1 MRLATFPQSA
11 MNRAVEL
18 RDHQRE
24 LYNFQLRLAIAGGA
38 VLFAF
43 FILFVRFFYVQVVQ
57 HDYYHT
63 LAEQNRIFIVPVV
76 PNRGLIVDRNGV
88 VLAHNFAAYTLEIMP
103 TLVDDFE
110 DMINRLSILV
120 DITPKDRRRF
130 QKLLEEGHDFASVPI
145 RTRLNDEEV
154 ARFAVNAY
162 RFPGVELNARLFR
175 HYPNA
180 EIASHVVGYIGR
192 ISDPDVAELKAKG
205 MAANYSASDYIG
217 KVGLEQRYEK
227 DLRGVTGYEHVE
239 TDANG
244 QSVRTLRSIL
254 PVSGNDLRLALDARL
269 QQVAEQVFGDH
280 RGSLVAIEPATGGVL
295 ALVSRPGFDPNLF
308 VEGIDP
314 QNWDAL
320 NNSPDHPL
328 NNRALQGVYP
338 PGSTF
343 KPFMALAGLESG
355 KRKPGFTISD
365 PGYFML
371 GGSGRAYRDW
381 KAGGHGIVNL
391 HKAVVE
397 SCDTYFY
404 GLAHELGIDAIH
416 DFIGQFGLGS
426 KTGIDIEGEV
436 DGLLPSQEWK
446 QRRFQQKWYVGD
458 TISVGIGQG
467 YNLTTPLQLAFAT
480 AILAND
486 GRIFRPH
493 VVQHIQ
499 DSQTGELTTIEPE
512 PIGEVPLKPENV
524 KRVRD
529 AMVDVMK
536 PGGTAAWAG
545 MGAKYLFAGKT
556 GTAQVIGLKGQKYD
570 EDRIHARH
578 RDHALFIGYAPAD
591 DPKIALAVLVENGGH
606 GSSTAAPIARQVID
620 FYLLGKEPQLVKPTT
635 KKPVQEPAQ
644 ETAPELAPEQEQALE
659 HVLETNPEQ
668 EGD

>member
-1 MRLATFPQSA
+1 MRLATFPRSA
-11 MNRAVEL
+11 LSRTVEL

-43 FILFVRFFYVQVVQ
+43 FVLFVRFFYVQVLQ

-88 VLAHNFAAYTLEIMP
+88 VLAHNFAAYTLEIIP
-103 TLVDDFE
+103 TQVDDFE
-110 DMINRLSILV
+110 DMINRLSVLV
-120 DITPKDRRRF
+120 DITPKDRKRF
-130 QKLLEEGHDFASVPI
+130 QKLLEEGHDFSSVPI

-175 HYPNA
+175 HYPHG

-192 ISDPDVAELKAKG
+192 ISDPDVAELKSKG
-205 MAANYSASDYIG
+205 TASNYSASDYIG

-244 QSVRTLRSIL
+244 RSVRTLRSIL

-269 QQVAEQVFGDH
+269 QKVAEQVFGTH
-280 RGSLVAIEPATGGVL
+280 RGSLVAIEPSTGGVL
-295 ALVSRPGFDPNLF
+295 ALVSKPGFDPNLF

-343 KPFMALAGLESG
+343 KPFMALAGLETG
-355 KRKPGFTISD
+355 KRKPSFTISD
-365 PGYFML
+365 PGYFVL
-371 GGSGRAYRDW
+371 GGSGHIYRDW
-381 KAGGHGIVNL
+381 KAGGHGIVDL

-404 GLAHELGIDAIH
+404 GLAHELGIDGIH
-416 DFIGQFGLGS
+416 EFISKFGLGK

-436 DGLLPSQEWK
+436 GGLLPSQEWK
-446 QRRFQQKWYVGD
+446 QRRFQQKWFVGD

-493 VVQHIQ
+493 LVQHIQ
-499 DSQTGELTTIEPE
+499 DSQTGALTSIEPE
-512 PIGEVPLKPENV
+512 PVGEVALKPENV

-529 AMVDVMK
+529 AMVDVTK

-556 GTAQVIGLKGQKYD
+556 GTAQVIGMKGQKYD
-570 EDRIHARH
+570 ADRIHARH

-591 DPKIALAVLVENGGH
+591 APRIAVAVLVENGGH

-620 FYLLGKEPQLVKPTT
+620 FYLLGQEPQPVKPSAR
-635 KKPVQEPAQ
+635 KPVLEPAQ
-644 ETAPELAPEQEQALE
+644 ETVPELAPEQEQ
-659 HVLETNPEQ
+659 VLEQLLQPQPER
-668 EGD
+668 